1 MKIESIDF
9 FYLALPHVR
18 DIGDGSQDALVVRVR
33 GGGLEGW
40 GECEASPL
48 VSIAAYVTPMSIRL
62 QVRRFTGGGGNAGRP
77 GGSSAHPPQSP

>member
-40 GECEASPL
+40 GE
-48 VSIAAYVTPMSIRL
+48 
-62 QVRRFTGGGGNAGRP
+62 
-77 GGSSAHPPQSP
+77 